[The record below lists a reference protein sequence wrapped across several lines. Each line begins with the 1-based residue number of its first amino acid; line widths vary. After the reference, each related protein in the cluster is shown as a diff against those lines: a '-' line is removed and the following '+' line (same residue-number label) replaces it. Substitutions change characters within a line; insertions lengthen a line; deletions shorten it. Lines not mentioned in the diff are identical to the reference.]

1 MFRKII
7 YSFSFIFVLG
17 LMCGVGLSQV
27 VVAEDLLVDL
37 RAEDLPYGAGVTT
50 WTNHGSL
57 GDFTANGSPLV
68 EDIAGMKA
76 VTFDGGSWFNGPTS
90 TAGIEGAG
98 TRTIEVWAYNPAIP
112 GEETIVSWAHRGG
125 PDGTN
130 MAFNYGNDASF
141 GAVGHWGGAA
151 DMGWWGMHSPAPAA
165 NTWWHLTYTHNGT
178 ATRIYVNG
186 EEESVRDPIALD
198 TYSGS
203 PIRVAAQADGT
214 GAGVE
219 AAFNFTGSIAT
230 VRIHDGVLSPAEIQ
244 RNFKLG
250 RLKAW
255 NPIPADGSLRAD
267 TWASLS
273 WSPGGFAVSHDVY
286 FDDNFEDVDAGTG
299 EAFRGNQALP
309 YFVVG
314 FPGYAFADGLVP
326 GTTYYW
332 RIDEVNDLNPDS
344 PWRGN
349 VWSFTV
355 PPKKAYNPVPS
366 DNAKY
371 IDTNVT
377 LTWTSGYGAKMHV
390 VYFGEDFDTVSNAAG
405 AVPVAFTTYTPGEL
419 ELDKVYYWRI
429 DELDGANTYK
439 GDVWSFKTIPDI
451 SVTDPNLM
459 GWWKFDEGAGA
470 TALDWSGHGNHARLM
485 GSPKWTAGYD
495 GDALK
500 LDGSDDYAVLP
511 IGGLISSMSSA
522 TFTTWVNFS
531 NIGGA
536 WQRIFDFGSGPGTYI
551 FLCPRTGTGGPMRL
565 AITTGGGAGE
575 SLIDSS
581 NTLPSGWH
589 HVAAVVTSAN
599 IQLYLDGEVIA
610 SGSTSLV
617 PSDLGQTSSN
627 WLGRSQYPADAYFN
641 GSLDDFRIYDYALSA
656 DDIVKTMRGDP
667 LLAWD
672 ASPADGTTPD
682 VKTAL
687 PLNWSAGEK
696 ASEHDVYFGID
707 AVAVDN
713 ADISTPEIYRGRQAA
728 TSYTPPEGVEWGGG
742 PYYWR
747 IDEFNSDGTISRGR
761 VWSFTVADFIL
772 IDDFESYDA
781 GDNQIWYAWHDGLGY
796 GAPGIEPYFA
806 GNGTGAA
813 VGDETTR
820 SYMEEAIVHSGGRSL
835 PFNYDNNKQGFAKYS
850 ETELTLTSPRDWT
863 QQDVAEL
870 SLWFRGYPASVGSF
884 VEGPAGTYTMT
895 GSGVDI
901 WDVSGIGTGFHDEFH
916 FAFKTLTGPGSIVAK
931 VESISNTDPWAKAG
945 VMIRETL
952 DAGSRHTMMVVTPS
966 SGISFQRRFDT
977 GGASTGTTTG
987 GIIAPYWVK
996 IERDMSGNFTAYSS
1010 ANGSTW
1016 QMQGQPEP
1024 FQIGSNAYIGL
1035 AVTAHNAGL
1044 TCEAKFSNVTITGNA
1059 GQLWTNQDIGIQ
1071 SNNAEPL
1078 YVALAN
1084 SAGNPVVV
1092 VHDNPDAAL
1101 IDTWTEWVIP
1111 LQTFAD
1117 QGINLS
1123 NVDRIAIGLGTKGNM
1138 TTPGGTGK
1146 MFIDD
1151 IRLYRTRTAAEE

>member
-1 MFRKII
+1 MCRKFI
-7 YSFSFIFVLG
+7 YSVSFILVLV
-17 LMCGVGLSQV
+17 LMCGVV
-27 VVAEDLLVDL
+27 RADVTVAEDLLVDL
-37 RAEDLPYGAGVTT
+37 RAEDLPYGEGLTT

-68 EDIAGMKA
+68 EDVAGMKA

-90 TAGIEGAG
+90 TAGIEGDG

-151 DMGWWGMHSPAPAA
+151 DMGWWGTHSPAPAA
-165 NTWWHLTYTHNGT
+165 NTWWHLTYTHDGT

-186 EEESVRDPIALD
+186 EEESVRDPISLD

-219 AAFNFTGSIAT
+219 SAFNFAGSIAA
-230 VRIHDGVLSPAEIQ
+230 VRIHDGVLSPADIQ

-255 NPIPADGSLRAD
+255 NPNPADGALHPD
-267 TWASLS
+267 TWASMG

-286 FDDNFEDVDAGTG
+286 FDDNFEDVNAGTG
-299 EAFRGNQALP
+299 DAFRGSHDLP
-309 YFVVG
+309 YYVAG
-314 FPGYAFADGLVP
+314 FTGYAFADGLVP

-332 RIDEVNDLNPDS
+332 RVDEVNDLHPDS

-371 IDTNVT
+371 IDTNVI
-377 LTWTSGYGAKMHV
+377 LTWTPGFGAKMHA

-405 AVPVAFTTYTPGEL
+405 GASGGLTTYTPGAL
-419 ELDKVYYWRI
+419 ELSKVYYWRV
-429 DELDGANTYK
+429 DELDGVNTYK

-451 SVTDPNLM
+451 PVTDPNLM

-485 GSPKWTAGYD
+485 GGPTWTAGYD

-500 LDGSDDYAVLP
+500 LDGADDYAVLP
-511 IGGLISSMSSA
+511 IGELISSMSSA

-536 WQRIFDFGSGPGTYI
+536 WQRIFDFGSGTGTYI
-551 FLCPRTGTGGPMRL
+551 FLCPRTGTDGPMRL
-565 AITTGGGAGE
+565 AIQTGGGGE
-575 SLIDSS
+575 SLIDSTS
-581 NTLPSGWH
+581 TLPTGWH
-589 HVAAVVTSAN
+589 HVAVVIRSGN
-599 IQLYLDGEVIA
+599 MQLYLDGAVA
-610 SGSTSLV
+610 TSGSTSVV
-617 PSDLGQTSSN
+617 PSDLGQTGSN
-627 WLGRSQYPADAYFN
+627 WLGRSQYAADGYFN

-656 DDIVKTMRGDP
+656 DEIVTTMRGDP
-667 LLAWD
+667 MLAWN
-672 ASPADGTTPD
+672 AKPADGTIPD
-682 VKTAL
+682 IRVATFL
-687 PLNWSAGEK
+687 SWSAGEK
-696 ASEHDVYFGID
+696 ASQHDVYFGTD
-707 AVAVDN
+707 ADAVDN
-713 ADISTPEIYRGRQAA
+713 AETSTPEIYRGRQAG

-747 IDEFNSDGTISRGR
+747 IDEYNTDGTISRGR

-772 IDDFESYDA
+772 VDDFEAYDA
-781 GDNQIWYAWHDGLGY
+781 GENQIWYSWHDGLGY

-806 GNGTGAA
+806 GNGSGAA
-813 VGDETTR
+813 VGDETTG
-820 SYMEEAIVHSGGRSL
+820 SYMEETIVHSGGRSL
-835 PFNYDNNKQGFAKYS
+835 PFYFDNNKQGYARYS
-850 ETELTLTSPRDWT
+850 ETELTLTTPRDWT
-863 QQDVAEL
+863 DEGVVEL
-870 SLWFRGYPASVGSF
+870 SLWFRGYPATVGSF
-884 VEGPAGTYTMT
+884 VEGPVGTYTMT

-901 WDVSGIGTGFHDEFH
+901 WDESDQFHY
-916 FAFKTLTGPGSIVAK
+916 AFKTLTGPGSIVAK
-931 VESISNTDPWAKAG
+931 VESVSNTDGWAKAG

-952 DAGSRHTMMVVTPS
+952 DAGSMHTMMVVTPT

-977 GGASTGTTTG
+977 DGASTETTTG
-987 GIIAPYWVK
+987 GITAPYWVK
-996 IERDMSGNFTAYSS
+996 IERDLAGNFTAYSS
-1010 ANGSTW
+1010 ADGSTW
-1016 QMQGQPEP
+1016 QLQGQPEL
-1024 FQIGSNAYIGL
+1024 FQMGSNAYIGL
-1035 AVTAHNAGL
+1035 AVTAHNASL

-1059 GQLWTNQDIGIQ
+1059 GPLWANQDVGIL
-1071 SNNAEPL
+1071 SNDAEPL
-1078 YVALAN
+1078 YVAVAN
-1084 SAGNPVVV
+1084 AAGNPAVV

-1101 IDTWTEWVIP
+1101 TDTWTEWVIP
-1111 LQTFAD
+1111 LQTLAD
-1117 QGINLS
+1117 QGISLTD
-1123 NVDRIAIGLGTKGNM
+1123 VDRIAIGLGTKGNM
-1138 TTPGGTGK
+1138 TTPGGAGK

-1151 IRLYRTRTAAEE
+1151 IRLYRSRTAPGQ